1 MPKLTVGIT
10 GLKGPVDGIEDPRE
24 MYNFSWTLWFLC
36 LGSSLL
42 KRFKNKKI
50 WERYERQQSITE
62 PRYTIQGLTLSFTF
76 WFLQS
81 LRDKQK
87 AVREN
92 QAPNMKQMKMWS
104 VSKNPVKILVQQL
117 ELFWLSKHGSVSV
130 LLM

>member
-1 MPKLTVGIT
+1 M
-10 GLKGPVDGIEDPRE
+10 
-24 MYNFSWTLWFLC
+24 
-36 LGSSLL
+36 
-42 KRFKNKKI
+42 
-50 WERYERQQSITE
+50 WERYERQQNITE
-62 PRYTIQGLTLSFTF
+62 PRYAVQALRLSFTF

-87 AVREN
+87 SVREN

>member
-1 MPKLTVGIT
+1 MPKLTVGVT
-10 GLKGPVDGIEDPRE
+10 GLKGRVDGIEDPRE

-62 PRYTIQGLTLSFTF
+62 PRYAVQALRLSFTF

-87 AVREN
+87 SVREN

-104 VSKNPVKILVQQL
+104 VSENPVKILFQQ
-117 ELFWLSKHGSVSV
+117 
-130 LLM
+130 

>member
-1 MPKLTVGIT
+1 M
-10 GLKGPVDGIEDPRE
+10 
-24 MYNFSWTLWFLC
+24 WFLC
-36 LGSSLL
+36 LGNNLL

-62 PRYTIQGLTLSFTF
+62 ARYTVQALRLSSTF
-76 WFLQS
+76 LFLQS

-87 AVREN
+87 SVREN

-117 ELFWLSKHGSVSV
+117 ELF
-130 LLM
+130 